1 MADEFDLFS
10 TAEPQRVSV
19 LFLDTETTGSD
30 PESADICEMALLL
43 TPYLGTRPIQD
54 EPERLQ
60 TLVKPP
66 VPIPP
71 EASAVHHITDEMVS
85 DAPSIEQVGTEAARL
100 FTEADYVCAH
110 NLPFDL
116 TVISRALPEIVGEL
130 PETARLDS
138 LRLARHVWPDIP
150 SHSLQALRYRFGL
163 DENLEGDAHRAM
175 FDTLLT
181 RALVERLLQALPEIS
196 RWDELAEYARS
207 PLDVQVFHFGK
218 YRGNLVE
225 DVIVRDIDYV
235 RWLLQQDWLSKE
247 YPDLSHTLL
256 RKTSGKDK
264 GES

>member
-1 MADEFDLFS
+1 MAGELDLFS

-30 PESADICEMALLL
+30 PESADICELAMLLM
-43 TPYLGTRPIQD
+43 PYMGTGRAPD
-54 EPERLQ
+54 EPKQLH

-66 VPIPP
+66 AAIPP
-71 EASAVHHITDEMVS
+71 EASAVHHITDEMVDGAPAVSELREKVAELFS
-85 DAPSIEQVGTEAARL
+85 D
-100 FTEADYVCAH
+100 ADYVCAH

-116 TVISRALPEIVGEL
+116 TVISRVMPAIVREV
-130 PETARLDS
+130 ADNSRLDS

-163 DENLEGDAHRAM
+163 DRGLEGDAHRAM
-175 FDTLLT
+175 FDTLLA
-181 RALVERLLQALPEIS
+181 RALVERALQALPEIG
-196 RWDELAEYARS
+196 RWDELVEYANS

-247 YPDLSHTLL
+247 YPDLGHTLL

-264 GES
+264 DGD